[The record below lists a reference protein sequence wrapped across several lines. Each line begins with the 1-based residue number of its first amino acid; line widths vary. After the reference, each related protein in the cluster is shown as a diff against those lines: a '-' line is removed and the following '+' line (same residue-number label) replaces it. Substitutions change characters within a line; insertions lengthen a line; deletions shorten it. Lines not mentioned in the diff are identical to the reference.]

1 MTAAEEYWRRLLVIY
16 CLVMLSAA
24 TKLTYTIPE
33 EKDAGYKV
41 GNVIKDADFASKYED
56 QGGVPSILRF
66 VSDKTS
72 FFMLGVSRFLGRMKN
87 WDLKCEETK
96 AGEKITK
103 VKTDEWFDGLKM
115 WRR

>member
-1 MTAAEEYWRRLLVIY
+1 MTTAEEYWRRLLVIC

-24 TKLTYTIPE
+24 TKLTYTVPE

-66 VSDKTS
+66 ACDKMS
-72 FFMLGVSRFLGRMKN
+72 FLCWAVF
-87 WDLKCEETK
+87 WEE
-96 AGEKITK
+96 
-103 VKTDEWFDGLKM
+103 
-115 WRR
+115 